1 MTMKPLSPGA
11 DMAWRIS
18 AHEAAASEYRFIE
31 QEHLLIGIVS
41 IEKIIADGPDQ
52 AGLDQNAWQDLK
64 AEHSLLKRVLR
75 SYGIDQTKLRRML
88 RKKLGN
94 GGYKHTEKT
103 IHRSEEC
110 KAVFAKAAAFPD
122 VKLITTL
129 HLAAAIAGNPG
140 DILTAVF
147 AELGVDSKALRDAL
161 LTPPEKAPVE
171 ANDKRMDND
180 ASQSYLE
187 RYGRDLTQAA
197 KDGKLGP
204 FVGRRSELLQ
214 VIQTLA
220 RSMKSNPVLVGEAGV
235 GKTAI
240 VEALA
245 VRAVQGKD
253 PQVLSGKRIIELNL
267 GALLGGTKYRG
278 EFEERLTRI
287 IEEVKADPDII
298 IFIDEIH
305 NLVGAGSVGGSM
317 DAANIMKPALARGG
331 IKCIGA
337 TTIGEYRRYVESD
350 PALERRFEKVI
361 VNEPTRDEA
370 IEILKGIRPKWEKH
384 FGKKITDKALETAV
398 DLAIRFDTDHHL
410 PDKAVDLVDKAGARV
425 HVPLLSMVHNPQY
438 DDIKPDEGGNSD
450 SVTEHTIAEVLSDKM
465 GLPLEIIKGH
475 LEGLSNSR
483 LLELSSFLKGK
494 IIGQDEAIDKVS
506 QRLLMAHTGVGKK
519 TGLLSVFL
527 FLGPTGVGKTELA
540 KSLAEFLFGR
550 ENALIRLDMS
560 EFKEEH
566 SIAKLIG
573 SPPGYVGHEEEGQLT
588 SKLRSNP
595 YSIVLL
601 DEAEKAHPTVF
612 DLFLQL
618 FDEGRITDSKGRTID
633 ARNVIFIMTSNL
645 LQSEQQK
652 GKIGFLEK
660 NDEATDSKSDSEAL
674 KYFRPELLN
683 RIDDQI
689 VFKSIGEDS
698 VRKILIPML
707 GGISSD
713 LKKRYNVSLSFSE
726 EAELFLARKGH
737 SPEYGV
743 RELRRTVEKY
753 VQMPLSNLI
762 LSGRFKEHNSWLAD
776 LENESILFLPVEENR
791 LC

>member
-1 MTMKPLSPGA
+1 
-11 DMAWRIS
+11 MAWRIA

-31 QEHLLIGIVS
+31 KEHLLIGIVS
-41 IEKIIADGPDQ
+41 IEKVIADGPES
-52 AGLDQNAWQDLK
+52 AGLDQKAWQELK
-64 AEHSLLKRVLR
+64 EEHSFLKRVLR
-75 SYGIDQTKLRRML
+75 SQGIDQTKLRRL
-88 RKKLGN
+88 IRKKLGH
-94 GGYKHTEKT
+94 GGYKHAEKT
-103 IHRSEEC
+103 IHRSDEC
-110 KAVFAKAAAFPD
+110 RALFEKAATPSNSE
-122 VKLITTL
+122 LITTL
-129 HLAAAIAGNPG
+129 HLAAAIAENPG
-140 DILTAVF
+140 DTLTTVF
-147 AELGVDSKALRDAL
+147 AELGVAPKVLQEAL

-171 ANDKRMDND
+171 ANDAQMNNE
-180 ASQSYLE
+180 APQSYLE

-197 KDGKLGP
+197 KEGKLGP
-204 FVGRRSELLQ
+204 FVGRRNELLQ

-253 PQVLSGKRIIELNL
+253 SQVLSGKKIIELNL

-287 IEEVKADPDII
+287 LEEVKADPNII

-305 NLVGAGSVGGSM
+305 NLIGAGSVGGSM
-317 DAANIMKPALARGG
+317 DAANIMKPALARGD

-337 TTIGEYRRYVESD
+337 TTIGEYRRYVETD
-350 PALERRFEKVI
+350 AALERRFEKVI
-361 VNEPTRDEA
+361 VNEPSRDEA

-384 FGKKITDKALETAV
+384 FNKKITDKALESAV
-398 DLAIRFDTDHHL
+398 DLAIRFDIDHHL
-410 PDKAVDLVDKAGARV
+410 PDKAIDLVDKAGARV
-425 HVPLLSMVHNPQY
+425 HVPFLSMMQGSKV
-438 DDIKPDEGGNSD
+438 DAEAVESVG
-450 SVTEHTIAEVLSDKM
+450 VTEQTIAEVLANKM

-475 LEGLSNSR
+475 LEGVSASR
-483 LLELSSFLKGK
+483 LLDLSSFLKGR

-506 QRLLMAHTGVGKK
+506 QRLLMVYTGVGKK
-519 TGLLSVFL
+519 TGPLAVFL

-540 KSLAEFLFGR
+540 KSLAEFLFGQ

-573 SPPGYVGHEEEGQLT
+573 SPPGYVGHEEEEQLT
-588 SKLRSNP
+588 AKLRSNP
-595 YSIVLL
+595 YSMVLL

-618 FDEGRITDSKGRTID
+618 FDEGRITDAKGRTID

-645 LQSEQQK
+645 LQSEHQK
-652 GKIGFLEK
+652 AKIGFLEK
-660 NDEATDSKSDSEAL
+660 QEEAQDSRPDSEAL

-683 RIDDQI
+683 RIDEQI
-689 VFKSIGEDS
+689 VFKSLSEDM
-698 VRKILIPML
+698 VQKILMPML
-707 GGISSD
+707 EKISTD
-713 LKKRYNVSLSFSE
+713 LKTRYGVGLRFSE
-726 EAELFLARKGH
+726 EAEAFLAEKGY
-737 SPEYGV
+737 SLQYGV

-753 VQMPLSNLI
+753 VQIPLSNMI
-762 LSGRFKEHNSWLAD
+762 LSGKFKEHNSWLAV
-776 LENESILFLPVEENR
+776 LENETIIFRPSEGSL
-791 LC
+791 

>member
-1 MTMKPLSPGA
+1 MTTLSVGA
-11 DMAWRIS
+11 DMAWRIA

-31 QEHLLIGIVS
+31 KEHLLVGIVS
-41 IEKIIADGPDQ
+41 IEKVIIAGPDQ
-52 AGLDQNAWQDLK
+52 TGLDQNAWQELK
-64 AEHSLLKRVLR
+64 TEHSLLKKVLR
-75 SYGIDQTKLRRML
+75 SYGIDQTKLRRL
-88 RKKLGN
+88 VRKQLGN

-110 KAVFAKAAAFPD
+110 KAVFAAAAIPD
-122 VKLITTL
+122 LKLITAL
-129 HLAAAIAGNPG
+129 HLAATIAGTPG
-140 DILTAVF
+140 DILTTVF
-147 AELGVDSKALRDAL
+147 AELGVDPKALLEAL
-161 LTPPEKAPVE
+161 LTAPKKAPVE
-171 ANDKRMDND
+171 ANQDKLNND
-180 ASQSYLE
+180 TSQSYLE

-197 KDGKLGP
+197 KEGKLGP
-204 FVGRRSELLQ
+204 FIGRRNELLQ

-245 VRAVQGKD
+245 VRGAQGKD
-253 PQVLSGKRIIELNL
+253 PQVLGAKRIFELNMGSL
-267 GALLGGTKYRG
+267 IGGTKYRG
-278 EFEERLTRI
+278 EFEERLAGI
-287 IEEVKADPDII
+287 IEEASSNPEII
-298 IFIDEIH
+298 LFIDEIH
-305 NLVGAGSVGGSM
+305 NLVGAGRGSGSL
-317 DAANIMKPALARGG
+317 DAANIMKPALARGD

-337 TTIGEYRRYVESD
+337 TTIGEYRRYIESD
-350 PALERRFEKVI
+350 SALERRFEKII
-361 VNEPTRDEA
+361 VSEPSRDEA
-370 IEILKGIRPKWEKH
+370 VEILKGIRPKWERH

-398 DLAIRFDTDHHL
+398 DLAIRFDIDHHL
-410 PDKAVDLVDKAGARV
+410 PDKAIDLVDKAGARV
-425 HVPLLSMVHNPQY
+425 HVPFLSMVQGSKA
-438 DDIKPDEGGNSD
+438 DAGAVNSD
-450 SVTEHTIAEVLSDKM
+450 SVTEHTIAEVVSDKM
-465 GLPLEIIKGH
+465 GLPLEVIKGH
-475 LEGLSNSR
+475 LEGVSGSR

-506 QRLLMAHTGVGKK
+506 QRLLMAHTGMGKK

-540 KSLAEFLFGR
+540 KSLAEFLFGQK
-550 ENALIRLDMS
+550 NALIRLDMS

-618 FDEGRITDSKGRTID
+618 FDEGRITDTKGRTID

-645 LQSEQQK
+645 LQSEHQK

-660 NDEATDSKSDSEAL
+660 DDKVTDSNPDTEAL

-683 RIDDQI
+683 RIDEQI
-689 VFKSIGEDS
+689 VFKLLGEDS

-707 GGISSD
+707 GDISSD
-713 LKKRYNVSLSFSE
+713 LKNRYNVSLRFSE
-726 EAELFLARKGH
+726 EAKLFLVQKGH
-737 SPEYGV
+737 SPAYGV
-743 RELRRTVEKY
+743 RELCRIVEKY
-753 VQMPLSNLI
+753 IQIPVSNLI
-762 LSGRFKEHNSWLAD
+762 LSGKLKEHNSWLAD
-776 LENESILFLPVEENR
+776 LENEDILFLPVENDKA
-791 LC
+791 L

>member
-1 MTMKPLSPGA
+1 MKPLSPGA
-11 DMAWRIS
+11 DMAWRI
-18 AHEAAASEYRFIE
+18 AANEAAATEYRFIE
-31 QEHLLIGIVS
+31 KEHLLIGIVS
-41 IEKIIADGPDQ
+41 IEKVIADGPDQ
-52 AGLDQNAWQDLK
+52 ADLAQKAYQELK
-64 AEHSLLKRVLR
+64 AEYSLLKRVLH
-75 SYGIDQTKLRRML
+75 SHGIDQTKLRRL
-88 RKKLGN
+88 IRRKLGH

-110 KAVFAKAAAFPD
+110 RALFAKAAAFPD

-129 HLAAAIAGNPG
+129 HLAAAIAENPG
-140 DILTAVF
+140 DILTAIF
-147 AELGVDSKALRDAL
+147 SEFGVDSKALRAAL
-161 LTPPEKAPVE
+161 LIPPEKALVQ
-171 ANDKRMDND
+171 ANDAQMNND
-180 ASQSYLE
+180 TPQSYLE

-197 KDGKLGP
+197 KEGRLGP
-204 FVGRRSELLQ
+204 FVGRRNELLQ

-253 PQVLSGKRIIELNL
+253 TQVLLGKKIIELNL

-287 IEEVKADPDII
+287 LEEVKADHNII

-305 NLVGAGSVGGSM
+305 NLIGAGSVGGSM
-317 DAANIMKPALARGG
+317 DAANIMKPALARGD

-337 TTIGEYRRYVESD
+337 TTIGEYRRYVETD

-361 VNEPTRDEA
+361 VNEPSRDEA

-384 FGKKITDKALETAV
+384 FNKKITDKALEAAV
-398 DLAIRFDTDHHL
+398 DLAIRFDIDHHL
-410 PDKAVDLVDKAGARV
+410 PDKAIDLVDKAGARV
-425 HVPLLSMVHNPQY
+425 HVPFLSMVQGSKVNAGAV
-438 DDIKPDEGGNSD
+438 ESVG
-450 SVTEHTIAEVLSDKM
+450 VTEHTIAEVLSDKM

-475 LEGLSNSR
+475 LEGVSASR
-483 LLELSSFLKGK
+483 LLELSSFLKNK

-506 QRLLMAHTGVGKK
+506 QRLLMVYTGVGKK
-519 TGLLSVFL
+519 TGPLAVFL

-540 KSLAEFLFGR
+540 KPLAAFLFGR

-588 SKLRSNP
+588 AKLRSNP

-618 FDEGRITDSKGRTID
+618 FDEGRITDAKGRTID

-645 LQSEQQK
+645 MQSEHQK
-652 GKIGFLEK
+652 AKIGFLEEK
-660 NDEATDSKSDSEAL
+660 EAAQDSKPDSEAL

-683 RIDDQI
+683 RIDEQI
-689 VFKSIGEDS
+689 VFKPLSEDA
-698 VRKILIPML
+698 VCKILMPML
-707 GGISSD
+707 EEISAD
-713 LKKRYNVSLSFSE
+713 LKTRCSVILKFSE
-726 EAELFLARKGH
+726 EAEAFLAEKGY
-737 SPEYGV
+737 SPQYGA

-753 VQMPLSNLI
+753 VQIPLSNMI
-762 LSGRFKEHNSWLAD
+762 LSGKFKEQNAWLAGID
-776 LENESILFLPVEENR
+776 SEKVIFQLDKGSL
-791 LC
+791 

>member
-1 MTMKPLSPGA
+1 MTMNPLSFSA
-11 DMAWRIS
+11 DMAWRI
-18 AHEAAASEYRFIE
+18 AAYEAAASGYKFIE
-31 QEHLLIGIVS
+31 KEHLLIGIVS
-41 IEKIIADGPDQ
+41 IEKLIADGPEQ
-52 AGLDQNAWQDLK
+52 AGIKQNDWQVLK
-64 AEHSLLKRVLR
+64 AEHSLFKRVLR
-75 SYGIDQTKLRRML
+75 SHGIDETKLRRTI
-88 RKKLGN
+88 RKRLGN

-110 KAVFAKAAAFPD
+110 KAVFAKAADIPD
-122 VKLITTL
+122 LKLITTL
-129 HLAAAIAGNPG
+129 HLAAAIAGKPG
-140 DILTAVF
+140 DILTTVF
-147 AELGVDSKALRDAL
+147 AELKVDLKALRETL
-161 LTPPEKAPVE
+161 LTPPEESPVH
-171 ANDKRMDND
+171 ANEDRMKDD

-197 KDGKLGP
+197 RNGKLGP
-204 FVGRRSELLQ
+204 FVGRRNELLQ

-245 VRAVQGKD
+245 VRAAQGKD
-253 PQVLSGKRIIELNL
+253 PQVLSGKKIIELNI
-267 GALLGGTKYRG
+267 GAILGGTKYRG

-287 IEEVKADPDII
+287 IEEVKADHNII

-317 DAANIMKPALARGG
+317 DAANIMKPALARGD

-361 VNEPTRDEA
+361 VNEPSRDEA
-370 IEILKGIRPKWEKH
+370 LEILKGIRPKWEKH

-398 DLAIRFDTDHHL
+398 VLSIRFDIDHHL
-410 PDKAVDLVDKAGARV
+410 PDKAIDLVDKAGARV
-425 HVPLLSMVHNPQY
+425 HVPFLSMVQKLPPE
-438 DDIKPDEGGNSD
+438 DKKLEGTVNGNN
-450 SVTEHTIAEVLSDKM
+450 VTEYTIAEVVSDKM
-465 GLPLEIIKGH
+465 GLPLEIIKSH
-475 LEGLSNSR
+475 LEGISSSR

-494 IIGQDEAIDKVS
+494 IIGQDEAIDRVS
-506 QRLLMAHTGVGKK
+506 RRLLMAHTGVGKK

-527 FLGPTGVGKTELA
+527 FLGPTGVGKTEMA
-540 KSLAEFLFGR
+540 KSLAEFLFGQA
-550 ENALIRLDMS
+550 NALIRLDMS
-560 EFKEEH
+560 EFKEEQ

-573 SPPGYVGHEEEGQLT
+573 SPPGYVGYEEEGQLT

-601 DEAEKAHPTVF
+601 DEAEKAHPRVF
-612 DLFLQL
+612 DIFLQL

-633 ARNVIFIMTSNL
+633 AGNVIFIMTSNL
-645 LQSEQQK
+645 LQSEHQK
-652 GKIGFLEK
+652 GKIGFLEQK
-660 NDEATDSKSDSEAL
+660 DEATDAKPDSEAL

-689 VFKSIGEDS
+689 IFKPLSEDS
-698 VRKILIPML
+698 VRKILIPMI
-707 GGISSD
+707 GEISAD
-713 LKKRYNVSLSFSE
+713 LKKRYNVSLRFSE
-726 EAELFLARKGH
+726 EAELFLAEKGF

-753 VQMPLSNLI
+753 VQMPVSNLI
-762 LSGRFKEHNSWLAD
+762 LSSRFIEHNSWLAD
-776 LENESILFLPVEENR
+776 LEKEGISFHPV
-791 LC
+791 

>member
-1 MTMKPLSPGA
+1 MPMKSLSPGA
-11 DMAWRIS
+11 DMAWRIA
-18 AHEAAASEYRFIE
+18 AHEAAASGYKFIE
-31 QEHLLIGIVS
+31 QEHLLIGVVS
-41 IEKIIADGPDQ
+41 IEKVIDGSDKTEY
-52 AGLDQNAWQDLK
+52 DQNAWQDLK
-64 AEHSLLKRVLR
+64 TEHSLLKRVLR
-75 SYGIDQTKLRRML
+75 SHGIDQTKLRRL
-88 RKKLGN
+88 IRKKLGN

-103 IHRSEEC
+103 IHRSEGC
-110 KAVFAKAAAFPD
+110 RVVFETAAAIPD
-122 VKLITTL
+122 LKLITSL
-129 HLAAAIAGNPG
+129 HLAAAITENPG
-140 DILTAVF
+140 DIVGAVF
-147 AELGVDSKALRDAL
+147 TELGVKSKALRDSL

-171 ANDKRMDND
+171 ANQDKINNG

-197 KDGKLGP
+197 KEGKLGP
-204 FVGRRSELLQ
+204 FVGRRNELLQ

-245 VRAVQGKD
+245 VRAIQGKD
-253 PQVLSGKRIIELNL
+253 PQVLSGRRIIELNL

-287 IEEVKADPDII
+287 IEEVKADPNII
-298 IFIDEIH
+298 IFIDELH

-317 DAANIMKPALARGG
+317 DAANIMKPALARGD

-350 PALERRFEKVI
+350 SSLERRFEKVI
-361 VNEPTRDEA
+361 INEPSRDEA
-370 IEILKGIRPKWEKH
+370 IEIMKGIRPKWESY
-384 FGKKITDKALETAV
+384 FGKKITDKALESAV
-398 DLAIRFDTDHHL
+398 DLSIRFDTDHHL
-410 PDKAVDLVDKAGARV
+410 PDKAIDLVDKACARV
-425 HVPLLSMVHNPQY
+425 HVPFLSMVQNIQ
-438 DDIKPDEGGNSD
+438 PDVEPLAGAVYGD
-450 SVTEHTIAEVLSDKM
+450 SVTEQTIAEVLSDKM
-465 GLPLEIIKGH
+465 SLPLEIIKGH
-475 LEGLSNSR
+475 LEGVSNSR
-483 LLELSSFLKGK
+483 LLELSSFLKGR

-618 FDEGRITDSKGRTID
+618 FDEGRITDAKGRTID

-645 LQSEQQK
+645 LQPEHQK

-660 NDEATDSKSDSEAL
+660 DDKVTDSKLDTEAL

-683 RIDDQI
+683 RIDEQI
-689 VFKSIGEDS
+689 VFKLLGEDS

-707 GGISSD
+707 GDISSD
-713 LKKRYNVSLSFSE
+713 LKNRYNVSLRFSE
-726 EAELFLARKGH
+726 EAEVFLAQKGH

-753 VQMPLSNLI
+753 VQMPVSNLI
-762 LSGRFKEHNSWLAD
+762 LSGKFKEHNAWLAD
-776 LENESILFLPVEENR
+776 LKNAGVLFLPIEDEKA
-791 LC
+791 L

>member
-1 MTMKPLSPGA
+1 MKKLSPAA
-11 DMAWRIS
+11 DMAWRI
-18 AHEAAASEYRFIE
+18 AVYEAAASGYKFIE
-31 QEHLLIGIVS
+31 KEHLLIGIVS
-41 IEKIIADGPDQ
+41 IEKVIADGPEQ
-52 AGLDQNAWQDLK
+52 AGLDQNAWQNLK
-64 AEHSLLKRVLR
+64 AEHSLLKKVLR
-75 SYGIDQTKLRRML
+75 SYGIDQTKLRRII

-103 IHRSEEC
+103 IHRSDEC
-110 KAVFAKAAAFPD
+110 KVVFAKADAFPNL
-122 VKLITTL
+122 KLITTL
-129 HLAAAIAGNPG
+129 DLTAAIAGNPG
-140 DILTAVF
+140 EILRAIF
-147 AELGVDSKALRDAL
+147 AELGVDSKALLDIL
-161 LTPPEKAPVE
+161 LTPPEESPVH
-171 ANDKRMDND
+171 ANEDRMKDD

-204 FVGRRSELLQ
+204 FVGRRNELLQ

-253 PQVLSGKRIIELNL
+253 PQVLAGKKIIELNI
-267 GALLGGTKYRG
+267 GAILGGTKYRG

-287 IEEVKADPDII
+287 IEEVKADHNII

-305 NLVGAGSVGGSM
+305 NLIGAGSVGGSM
-317 DAANIMKPALARGG
+317 DAANIMKPVLARGD

-361 VNEPTRDEA
+361 VNKPSRDEA
-370 IEILKGIRPKWEKH
+370 LEILKGIRPKWEQH
-384 FGKKITDKALETAV
+384 FGRKITDKALETAV
-398 DLAIRFDTDHHL
+398 DLSIRFDIDHHL
-410 PDKAVDLVDKAGARV
+410 PDKAIDLVDKAGARV
-425 HVPLLSMVHNPQY
+425 HVPFLSMVQKLPP
-438 DDIKPDEGGNSD
+438 DDKKPDVAGND
-450 SVTEHTIAEVLSDKM
+450 NSVTEYTIAEVVSDKM

-475 LEGLSNSR
+475 LEGISNSR

-494 IIGQDEAIDKVS
+494 IIGQDDAIDRVS
-506 QRLLMAHTGVGKK
+506 QRLLMAHTGMGKK

-550 ENALIRLDMS
+550 GNALIRLDMS

-595 YSIVLL
+595 YAIVLL
-601 DEAEKAHPTVF
+601 DEAEKAHPKVF
-612 DLFLQL
+612 DIFLQL

-633 ARNVIFIMTSNL
+633 AGNVIFIMTSNL
-645 LQSEQQK
+645 LQSEHK
-652 GKIGFLEK
+652 KRKIGFLEEK
-660 NDEATDSKSDSEAL
+660 DEATDAKPDSEAL

-689 VFKSIGEDS
+689 IFKPLGEDS
-698 VRKILIPML
+698 VKKILIPMI
-707 GGISSD
+707 GEISAD
-713 LKKRYNVSLSFSE
+713 LKKRYNVSLRFSE
-726 EAELFLARKGH
+726 KAELFLAQKGF

-743 RELRRTVEKY
+743 RELRRTVEQY
-753 VQMPLSNLI
+753 VHMPVSNLI
-762 LSGRFKEHNSWLAD
+762 LSGKFKEHNSWLAD
-776 LENESILFLPVEENR
+776 IENENIFFQPV
-791 LC
+791 